1 VEAFGR
7 IDVLINNA
15 GYSFL
20 GAFEEMTADEFKG
33 QIDTNFWGVVNVT
46 RAILPHLR
54 QQGSGHII
62 QITSIGGRSAFPGFS
77 GYHAAK
83 FAVEGLS
90 EALALE
96 VKPLGLK
103 VTIVEPGGFRTD
115 FAGASMAFAKP
126 IEAYAPTVG
135 AMRDY
140 MEAHDGKQ
148 PGDPSKAAMAIM
160 RIVDLAEP
168 PLGNDALAFLRCGY
182 KNSTEEVERWA
193 EITASTDF
201 DGLTV
206 TGHAVLEALKGK

>member
-77 GYHAAK
+77 
-83 FAVEGLS
+83 VIMPPS
-90 EALALE
+90 S
-96 VKPLGLK
+96 PWK
-103 VTIVEPGGFRTD
+103 V
-115 FAGASMAFAKP
+115 
-126 IEAYAPTVG
+126 
-135 AMRDY
+135 
-140 MEAHDGKQ
+140 
-148 PGDPSKAAMAIM
+148 
-160 RIVDLAEP
+160 
-168 PLGNDALAFLRCGY
+168 
-182 KNSTEEVERWA
+182 
-193 EITASTDF
+193 
-201 DGLTV
+201 
-206 TGHAVLEALKGK
+206 